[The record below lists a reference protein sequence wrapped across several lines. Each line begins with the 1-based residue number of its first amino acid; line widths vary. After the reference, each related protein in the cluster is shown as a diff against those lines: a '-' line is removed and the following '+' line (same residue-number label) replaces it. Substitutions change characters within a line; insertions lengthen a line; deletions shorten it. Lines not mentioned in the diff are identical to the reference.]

1 MGNIRDILIPSAMAE
16 PPDYPGIPGLQPPP
30 DHRQRRRLRDQ
41 LRRAASLDPGIGA
54 LIARIGYPEP
64 RVHEPGFGTLMQI
77 IISQQVSTRS
87 AAAVRSRLERSCR
100 GVITWRKVLNRGEAG
115 LRACGLSRQKIDYAL
130 GLAEMIRRGD
140 LELSALHR
148 MDTREVVGELT
159 RVRGFGRWSC
169 QIYAMFALG
178 HRDVFPEDDLGLQ
191 LALQRHLG
199 LPDRPTGRESAVIAE
214 RWSPCRSAVALL
226 MWKYHGSATLG

>member
-1 MGNIRDILIPSAMAE
+1 MIFSRLRPRRN
-16 PPDYPGIPGLQPPP
+16 PPTSPDSPRLPGLQPSP
-30 DHRQRRRLRDQ
+30 DNRHRRRLRDPR
-41 LRRAASLDPGIGA
+41 RRAGSLDPEIGA
-54 LIARIGYPEP
+54 LVARIGYPEP
-64 RVHEPGFGTLMQI
+64 RIHEPGFGTLMQI

-87 AAAVRSRLERSCR
+87 AAAVRRRLEKSCR
-100 GVITWRKVLNRGEAG
+100 GTVTWRKILNRGEAG
-115 LRACGLSRQKIDYAL
+115 LRACGLSRQKIGYAL
-130 GLAEMIRRGD
+130 GLADMIRRGD
-140 LELSALHR
+140 LDLSALHR
-148 MDTREVVGELT
+148 MDTREVVGELI

-199 LPDRPTGRESAVIAE
+199 LPDRPTGRESAAIAE
-214 RWSPCRSAVALL
+214 RWSPHRSAVALL